1 MRNSDRYPL
10 IYRAYNRRKTSLNNI
25 AIYFLLRGSFSC
37 SKNDV
42 VTGAVTVLAG
52 PRGPISSPSHQP
64 VRTSP
69 TFPHFPS
76 LPFASRPI
84 PCLTFSSCC
93 PSSFLFD
100 CVVLRYVTPFLF
112 FLIVF
117 TLFFFLSFFAFPG
130 SPLRQIGVAL
140 SPQHFFPQ
148 RKHFL
153 GWLLY
158 IRHDISA
165 EISAFAPSF
174 LCII

>member
-1 MRNSDRYPL
+1 MFSRPALESACAEMRNSDRYPV

-76 LPFASRPI
+76 LPFASRLI

-93 PSSFLFD
+93 PSSFPFD

-117 TLFFFLSFFAFPG
+117 TFFFLSFFAFPG

-153 GWLLY
+153 G
-158 IRHDISA
+158 
-165 EISAFAPSF
+165 
-174 LCII
+174 